1 MMKGISYPRTTVAQ
15 RKKLFQVWEETKDVG
30 KACLQARVSERT
42 FYYWKPRFEAG
53 GYEALEQFGDHRP
66 KNPARTAP
74 EVEQQVIE
82 MRQAQPSWGK
92 RRIADELAKSNNWI
106 PLVSPNT
113 VRRILQEVGLWSVSQ
128 QSGQKKSQKG

>member
-1 MMKGISYPRTTVAQ
+1 MKGISYPRTTVAQ
-15 RKKLFQVWEETKDVG
+15 RKKLFQIWEETQDVG
-30 KACLQARVSERT
+30 KACRQARVSERT
-42 FYYWKPRFEAG
+42 FYYWKPRFEVG

-66 KNPARTAP
+66 KNPARTVA

-82 MRQAQPSWGK
+82 MRQVQPSWGK

-113 VRRILQEVGLWSVSQ
+113 VKRILQEAGLWLASQ
-128 QSGQKKSQKG
+128 QPAPKKSRKP